1 MDGNA
6 RILVGTGDNYYRG
19 VETAPSTYYIDDT
32 LARGRVEV
40 CLNGTYGTVCDDV
53 WDNEDASVVCAQL
66 GFSRYG
72 TYNYTSN
79 KKHFMKNVKECRDVN
94 RQKNIRTRSG
104 CYRHTSH
111 TLWTHSIVRIVRAL

>member
-53 WDNEDASVVCAQL
+53 WDNKDASVVCAQL

-72 TYNYTSN
+72 TYKSN
-79 KKHFMKNVKECRDVN
+79 VYLTNCVN
-94 RQKNIRTRSG
+94 AINTACKI
-104 CYRHTSH
+104 
-111 TLWTHSIVRIVRAL
+111 